1 MRKKTRKG
9 GTWKKEES
17 ITEAKRGRKR
27 MENRE
32 RETERERE
40 REQKKRRGGTRELDE
55 REKAH
60 ERMRGI

>member
-1 MRKKTRKG
+1 MRKKTMKG

-40 REQKKRRGGTRELDE
+40 QKKRRGATRELDE

-60 ERMRGI
+60 ERMR